1 MTRPSTPKGA
11 PEQPR
16 SAQERP
22 GRVHCLSMCINFG
35 HRPRVSLHSHL
46 LAPCAIYWSQ
56 SCRCSWPWTGS
67 YLPALFPPSSL
78 PSKSRGPTP
87 SLSHSLSPSLRAS
100 KRGHPYCLGSQPQA
114 HEVDG
119 HVGAR
124 VVRREPEEEHV
135 ESTERAKVLWQRDL
149 PESQSP
155 YFEQTNGGVRIFCV
169 RCV

>member
-1 MTRPSTPKGA
+1 MLPFFPFASTLA
-11 PEQPR
+11 I
-16 SAQERP
+16 
-22 GRVHCLSMCINFG
+22 GRVCPFTPTCSRH
-35 HRPRVSLHSHL
+35 
-46 LAPCAIYWSQ
+46 AQ
-56 SCRCSWPWTGS
+56 STGRKAAGARGRRQGS

-135 ESTERAKVLWQRDL
+135 ESTELAKVLWQRDL

-169 RCV
+169 RRV

>member
-1 MTRPSTPKGA
+1 MRNLLVAKLQVLVA
-11 PEQPR
+11 VD
-16 SAQERP
+16 
-22 GRVHCLSMCINFG
+22 RVVTCL
-35 HRPRVSLHSHL
+35 
-46 LAPCAIYWSQ
+46 
-56 SCRCSWPWTGS
+56 
-67 YLPALFPPSSL
+67 PSSL
-78 PSKSRGPTP
+78 PLP
-87 SLSHSLSPSLRAS
+87 SLPSPEDPLPPSLTLSPSLRAS

-135 ESTERAKVLWQRDL
+135 ESTELAKVLWQRDL

-169 RCV
+169 RRV